1 MWDDVRTQP
10 RNVYFIIYTWF
21 YLLPASRSQKCNV
34 LSVCDQ
40 NEEANM
46 EVWISK

>member
-1 MWDDVRTQP
+1 MMSEHNREMFTSLFIHDFFYCQP
-10 RNVYFIIYTWF
+10 QG
-21 YLLPASRSQKCNV
+21 LKKCNV

-46 EVWISK
+46 EV